1 MRYQMTMRK
10 KRSNQKTRQELLITT
25 MISKRLLMKLVKSNL
40 IERMPRFLQLS
51 VLGLVQT
58 ATSVIPRILCQNTN
72 AFVEDSTSQII
83 LRWSYLIRAVNT
95 VTGRSTI
102 IALTPDVIS
111 TAILEVA
118 HLAVFKYLLAATVEE
133 RSRECHASYPVDLN
147 LHALTIAE
155 SSWIVWLMNVTN
167 LVMRDLAIHAR

>member
-58 ATSVIPRILCQNTN
+58 ATLVIPRILCQNTN

-133 RSRECHASYPVDLN
+133 RSRECHASYLADLN
-147 LHALTIAE
+147 LHALTIVE

-167 LVMRDLAIHAR
+167 LVMRDLAIHAP

>member
-1 MRYQMTMRK
+1 MRYQMMMRK

-83 LRWSYLIRAVNT
+83 LR
-95 VTGRSTI
+95 
-102 IALTPDVIS
+102 
-111 TAILEVA
+111 
-118 HLAVFKYLLAATVEE
+118 
-133 RSRECHASYPVDLN
+133 
-147 LHALTIAE
+147 
-155 SSWIVWLMNVTN
+155 
-167 LVMRDLAIHAR
+167 